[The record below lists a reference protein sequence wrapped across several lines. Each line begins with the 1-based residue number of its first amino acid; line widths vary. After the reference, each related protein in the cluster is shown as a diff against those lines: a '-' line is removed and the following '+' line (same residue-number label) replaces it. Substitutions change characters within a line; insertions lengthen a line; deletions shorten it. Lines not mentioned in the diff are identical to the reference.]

1 MPRWARMGVVLAGGR
16 NRVCSSADPR
26 ALQVGSPDLPVTPG
40 NIFWPE
46 SKRRKPDSTQR
57 WPIAHLA
64 KRIVARATDDAFFDA
79 ARHLRSFA
87 AQMAPEMHPVSIHQ
101 RSASM
106 ARSMAAANDVILDG
120 AKSATAR

>member
-26 ALQVGSPDLPVTPG
+26 VLQVGSPDLPVTPG

-64 KRIVARATDDAFFDA
+64 KRIVACAAVVAVHSESRSRQSDALEAIRRAQS
-79 ARHLRSFA
+79 AR
-87 AQMAPEMHPVSIHQ
+87 ETW
-101 RSASM
+101 AS
-106 ARSMAAANDVILDG
+106 G
-120 AKSATAR
+120 T